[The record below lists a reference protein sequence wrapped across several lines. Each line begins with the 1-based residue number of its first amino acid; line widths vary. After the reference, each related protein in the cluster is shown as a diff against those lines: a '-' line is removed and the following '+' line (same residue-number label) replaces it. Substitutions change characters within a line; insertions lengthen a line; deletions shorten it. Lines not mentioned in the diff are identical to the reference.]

1 MVDTAIHWINLYAP
15 DNAAGFPNTYPL
27 DSNLLGYPTLEQLE
41 PVKFQ
46 KGLLA
51 TFSACLVFA
60 VLGSF
65 LPAWWQWPENHLTSF
80 KTRFSAKIFRGKC
93 VKQKYVLP
101 KLIFPEVEWGRF
113 KPKNPLLGEYIW
125 VLTRQTHNSLMTDT
139 TVVVVWPNFRV
150 INCPLEVSKLE
161 EGLQTER
168 NQEELPQVS
177 VPTLS

>member
-1 MVDTAIHWINLYAP
+1 MVDTAIQWINLYAP
-15 DNAAGFPNTYPL
+15 DNAAGFPNTYSL
-27 DSNLLGYPTLEQLE
+27 DSNLLGYPTFEQLG

-46 KGLLA
+46 KALLA
-51 TFSACLVFA
+51 TFSARLVFA

-80 KTRFSAKIFRGKC
+80 KTRFSVKIFRGKC

-101 KLIFPEVEWGRF
+101 KLIFPEIGWGRF

-125 VLTRQTHNSLMTDT
+125 VLTRQTHSLMTDT

-168 NQEELPQVS
+168 NQEELLQVS

>member
-1 MVDTAIHWINLYAP
+1 MVDTAIHWINLYAR

-27 DSNLLGYPTLEQLE
+27 DSNLLGYPTLEQLG

-46 KGLLA
+46 KALLA

-93 VKQKYVLP
+93 VKQQYALP
-101 KLIFPEVEWGRF
+101 KLIFPEVEWGGF
-113 KPKNPLLGEYIW
+113 KPKNPLLGEYVW
-125 VLTRQTHNSLMTDT
+125 VLIRRTYSLMKDT

-161 EGLQTER
+161 EGPQTER

>member
-27 DSNLLGYPTLEQLE
+27 DSNLLGYPMLEQLG

-101 KLIFPEVEWGRF
+101 KLIFPEVEWGGF
-113 KPKNPLLGEYIW
+113 KPKKPFVGEYIW
-125 VLTRQTHNSLMTDT
+125 VLTRQTHSLMTDT